1 MDGRGKGVERMQA
14 WVEDGR
20 RGEEKDEDKEQ
31 MGRWISGRS
40 RKERGGEVK
49 GRG

>member
-20 RGEEKDEDKEQ
+20 PRRGEEKDEDKEQ
-31 MGRWISGRS
+31 MGRWISG
-40 RKERGGEVK
+40 
-49 GRG
+49 